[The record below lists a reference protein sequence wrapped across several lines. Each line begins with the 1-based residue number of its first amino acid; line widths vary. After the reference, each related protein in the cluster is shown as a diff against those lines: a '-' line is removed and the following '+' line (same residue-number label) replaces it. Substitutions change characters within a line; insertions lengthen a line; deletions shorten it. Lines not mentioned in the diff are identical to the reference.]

1 MLLIILLTILTFW
14 IKTGI
19 KTDLAIVP
27 PRGESVSETYFSRGL
42 SRIKKNLL
50 NEFSVDS
57 DISSVL
63 NITNKIGDRIPETS
77 ARQVLIATS
86 WRSGSSFLGELINQQ
101 PGTFYYFEPLHYYS
115 YIRNKSTV
123 QTEVDFVSS
132 LFKCRFTGEN
142 EGYLEHVSKPE
153 HSFLFTRHNSRL
165 WSSCTDFKPRESL
178 CFSADYMGEVC
189 SRHPV
194 RLVKTVR
201 LRVREA
207 SHLLDSLEELKLVV
221 LVRDP
226 RAVFNSRWSGRV
238 STWCHNQH

>member
-1 MLLIILLTILTFW
+1 M
-14 IKTGI
+14 
-19 KTDLAIVP
+19 
-27 PRGESVSETYFSRGL
+27 
-42 SRIKKNLL
+42 
-50 NEFSVDS
+50 
-57 DISSVL
+57 
-63 NITNKIGDRIPETS
+63 
-77 ARQVLIATS
+77 
-86 WRSGSSFLGELINQQ
+86 
-101 PGTFYYFEPLHYYS
+101 
-115 YIRNKSTV
+115 
-123 QTEVDFVSS
+123 
-132 LFKCRFTGEN
+132 
-142 EGYLEHVSKPE
+142 SKPE

-238 STWCHNQH
+238 STWCHNRHCSDPAVSCSDLDDDIRHALRLQSQHPGQVLLLR